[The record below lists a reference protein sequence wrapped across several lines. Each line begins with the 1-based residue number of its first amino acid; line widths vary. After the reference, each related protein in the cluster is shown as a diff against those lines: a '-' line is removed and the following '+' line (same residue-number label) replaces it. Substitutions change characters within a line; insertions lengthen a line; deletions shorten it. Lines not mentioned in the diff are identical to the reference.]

1 MHHCGSV
8 VSTVASGYLV
18 CNQAGPFLSGG
29 MHVRLTGDSNLA
41 PCVNVSMNGCLS
53 LCAGPPAQCT
63 MTDKTYNT
71 ELISRTG
78 KWMYRGRDVKIVQCG
93 KKLD

>member
-1 MHHCGSV
+1 
-8 VSTVASGYLV
+8 
-18 CNQAGPFLSGG
+18 
-29 MHVRLTGDSNLA
+29 
-41 PCVNVSMNGCLS
+41 MNGCKS

-78 KWMYRGRDVKIVQCG
+78 KWMYRGRDEKIVQCR